1 MIDAL
6 DSFVRDYGLL
16 AVFAG
21 SAAEGESVAIVGGFF
36 AHQMLLPLWQTYVA
50 ALIGTFVGDT
60 AYYVFGKRFADHRWV
75 TKMRGKPGFKHA
87 MKLAQ
92 TRPRAF
98 VFFNRYAYG
107 LRLLGGVCCGLA
119 KINWNTFLIYNAL
132 SSVVWATLFVGIGY
146 FFGLG
151 AEALIGDALHEHQRL
166 IVASAIILAVT
177 VLVVIVV
184 RKVMAREKQKDAEPS
199 DGLDRNV

>member
-1 MIDAL
+1 MIDAI
-6 DSFVRDYGLL
+6 DTFVREYGVL

-36 AHQMLLPLWQTYVA
+36 AHQMLLPLWQTYLA
-50 ALIGTFVGDT
+50 ALVGTFVGDT

-75 TKMRGKPGFKHA
+75 QKMRTKPGFSHA
-87 MKLAQ
+87 MRLAQ

-98 VFFNRYAYG
+98 VFLNRYAYG

-119 KINWNTFLIYNAL
+119 KIDWGTFLIYNLL
-132 SSVVWATLFVGIGY
+132 SSIVWATVFVGIGY

-151 AEALIGDALHEHQRL
+151 VEALIGDALHDHQRVIIAVA
-166 IVASAIILAVT
+166 IVLAVS
-177 VLVVIVV
+177 LLAAIVV
-184 RKVMAREKQKDAEPS
+184 RKVMAREKQSES
-199 DGLDRNV
+199 

>member
-1 MIDAL
+1 MIEAVDT
-6 DSFVRDYGLL
+6 FVRDYGIL

-36 AHQMLLPLWQTYVA
+36 AHQMVLPLWQTFAA

-60 AYYVFGKRFADHRWV
+60 GYYIFGKWFADHRWV
-75 TKMRGKPGFKHA
+75 LKLRGKPGFKHA
-87 MKLAQ
+87 MHLAQ

-107 LRLLGGVCCGLA
+107 LRLLGGVACGLA
-119 KINWNTFLIYNAL
+119 KIDWPTFLIYNVL
-132 SSVVWATLFVGIGY
+132 SSIVWATLFVGIGY

-151 AEALIGDALHEHQRL
+151 AEALVGDVLHEHQRL
-166 IVASAIILAVT
+166 IIAAAIILAIS
-177 VLVVIVV
+177 LVVFVV
-184 RKVMAREKQKDAEPS
+184 ARKVMAREKRI
-199 DGLDRNV
+199 DG